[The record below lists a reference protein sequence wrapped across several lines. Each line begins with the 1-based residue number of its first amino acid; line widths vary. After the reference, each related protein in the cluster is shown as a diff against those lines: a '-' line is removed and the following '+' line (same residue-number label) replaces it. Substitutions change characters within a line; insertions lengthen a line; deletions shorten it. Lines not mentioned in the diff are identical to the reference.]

1 MKVRFVILWAI
12 LAVGLL
18 ASVPMFFFITVQG
31 SYAPPP
37 SGSAEARVPPLP
49 AVSPA
54 GGTPNEDGVTIS
66 TETPV
71 GVSVEQSAAAAEAWM
86 AARMK
91 AFYLRHP
98 VLPEKSMPNWPE
110 NVPEGLFD
118 MGFAVLKEI
127 ESDQVF
133 LEFVR
138 HSDPAVRAA
147 AIRALSASQGA
158 MSADGAQAMVGF
170 LSRQSQD
177 DLEWLVLAAAE
188 VLIEDTQAGK
198 QGASYSLLMF
208 MGDYA
213 HSALPHLIWASNNH
227 PDPGMREWI
236 MNAAAMLDPEAPEV
250 QSLLG
255 RRLFDSDPGLR
266 RNALFMS
273 LLSPIASYQYQQHQ
287 YPAWYLQLRPGDEV
301 QDEEGIGT
309 AQVEEKRLAAS
320 GV

>member
-1 MKVRFVILWAI
+1 
-12 LAVGLL
+12 
-18 ASVPMFFFITVQG
+18 
-31 SYAPPP
+31 
-37 SGSAEARVPPLP
+37 
-49 AVSPA
+49 
-54 GGTPNEDGVTIS
+54 
-66 TETPV
+66 
-71 GVSVEQSAAAAEAWM
+71 
-86 AARMK
+86 
-91 AFYLRHP
+91 
-98 VLPEKSMPNWPE
+98 
-110 NVPEGLFD
+110 
-118 MGFAVLKEI
+118 
-127 ESDQVF
+127 
-133 LEFVR
+133 
-138 HSDPAVRAA
+138 
-147 AIRALSASQGA
+147 
-158 MSADGAQAMVGF
+158 
-170 LSRQSQD
+170 
-177 DLEWLVLAAAE
+177 
-188 VLIEDTQAGK
+188 
-198 QGASYSLLMF
+198 MF